1 MRKKRERSTSQG
13 RQTGDQRVET
23 GQEQRGDEK
32 RVGRRGEGGEE
43 RVMKGRRGL
52 HPETDRQSFE
62 EAEEEAAEEEG
73 G

>member
-1 MRKKRERSTSQG
+1 MGRK
-13 RQTGDQRVET
+13 
-23 GQEQRGDEK
+23 GQ
-32 RVGRRGEGGEE
+32 GGEE

-62 EAEEEAAEEEG
+62 EAEEEAAEEEEG

>member
-1 MRKKRERSTSQG
+1 MRQDKN
-13 RQTGDQRVET
+13 
-23 GQEQRGDEK
+23 
-32 RVGRRGEGGEE
+32 RGEEMRREWGGEE

-62 EAEEEAAEEEG
+62 EAEEEVAEEEG